1 MEFEHYIQQGQQKLR
16 CGYTTGT
23 CAALAGKAAVR
34 MLLGGQKT
42 EEISV
47 LTPKGLWVTTAVEEI
62 QSGDGW
68 VSCGVRKDAGDDIDV
83 TAQSL
88 ICVKAKKNGGN
99 QDRYRRRRWRRQ
111 GDKARSGTA
120 GRCSG
125 DQFCPAADDFA
136 GGGGRVPGRR
146 L

>member
-1 MEFEHYIQQGQQKLR
+1 M
-16 CGYTTGT
+16 CGAGGKG
-23 CAALAGKAAVR
+23 CRPDAAWR
-34 MLLGGQKT
+34 TKT

-88 ICVKAKKNGGN
+88 ICVKAKK
-99 QDRYRRRRWRRQ
+99 
-111 GDKARSGTA
+111 TA
-120 GRCSG
+120 GTKIVI
-125 DQFCPAADDFA
+125 D
-136 GGGGRVPGRR
+136 GGIGVGG
-146 L
+146 

>member
-62 QSGDGW
+62 QSGDGEKRFSGRDQRQRPGKQRYCSGCDR
-68 VSCGVRKDAGDDIDV
+68 VPFLPGFPA
-83 TAQSL
+83 SL
-88 ICVKAKKNGGN
+88 HGRNGGN
-99 QDRYRRRRWRRQ
+99 R
-111 GDKARSGTA
+111 A
-120 GRCSG
+120 G
-125 DQFCPAADDFA
+125 
-136 GGGGRVPGRR
+136 
-146 L
+146 